1 MRQQIIDEMFK
12 IAKTSNAFEMLEE
25 QFGNIT
31 KSDLSNQ
38 IADVYAKTN
47 DYTLVGDAK
56 CFRLSRTAKNQK
68 DFKVSA
74 LDDWRRTGTYAV
86 LVSPLFQYPVDRSQ
100 IYAQA
105 ISRNV
110 TLLSLTHLKLLLDK
124 SNGII
129 LKDLWEVG
137 LRLSRTY
144 TTAEQQR
151 GNVYWYE

>member
-1 MRQQIIDEMFK
+1 MLLRCLRSSLAKSLGYLGLAAEVIRMR
-12 IAKTSNAFEMLEE
+12 
-25 QFGNIT
+25 GN
-31 KSDLSNQ
+31 S
-38 IADVYAKTN
+38 ADVCAKTN
-47 DYTLVGDAK
+47 DYTLVGEAK

-110 TLLSLTHLKLLLDK
+110 TLLSYTHLKLLLDK
-124 SNGII
+124 SIGII